1 MTIFIYFRCAISSL
15 APQQGYELICCPYEE
30 SCYEKVDVS
39 HLSFRQIQ
47 VATLNLSKKPK
58 KAQQLPTQDEV
69 CLC

>member
-1 MTIFIYFRCAISSL
+1 MTTFIYYLGAI
-15 APQQGYELICCPYEE
+15 PQDDSRRGYELICCPYEE
-30 SCYEKVDVS
+30 SCYEKVGVS

-47 VATLNLSKKPK
+47 VANLIASEKTN